1 MDLAAGDDH
10 PPHGEGRGPVELV
23 AGEDDRR
30 APMGCVGDE
39 LVDEVA
45 TVGVQAGVGLVE
57 QPQLR
62 PAGNQAGERGAAAL
76 SGRQTADG
84 DVAEPPVEAE
94 PRKGRFG
101 LFDREA
107 RGSHGEADVLLDG
120 QVVVQE
126 PAVAEEAD
134 PSTQGPAIAR
144 QIVSEHLTGALGQA
158 VEARAGAQERGLP
171 RPVRAREMDDFSAL
185 DEEVCSSEGGEA
197 SEEDDGASESDRGHG
212 DRIQTTGGLGVVT
225 RQPPGVPLS
234 SPSVDWRR
242 FVAGIGRTFI
252 ASGVLILLFVA
263 YQLWGTG
270 LSEAR
275 AQDRLR
281 ADFLDAL
288 QSTTTTARPT
298 TTTTRVGTDG
308 TTSSTDPSATTT
320 TTAPAP
326 VARPTPTG
334 EAVAIIRIPK
344 IDVTKAVIE
353 GVSVGALKKGPGHYP
368 STPLPGQ
375 PGNAAIAGHR
385 TTYGAPFFR
394 LDELVAGD
402 RIEVTTKQGD
412 FVYRVTESKIVS
424 PSQNEVL
431 APTEDNRL
439 TLTTCHPRFSAAKRM
454 IVTASLTDEPVE
466 ALPPPVTVPE
476 DTPDTIPG
484 DEPEDEEP
492 VDVPTLDDDASVSG
506 ESVSKWPAIGW
517 GALAGFIWLVTWL
530 LSKKWGRIPAY
541 AMGVPVFLVVLF
553 VFFEN
558 FARLLPANV

>member
-1 MDLAAGDDH
+1 M
-10 PPHGEGRGPVELV
+10 
-23 AGEDDRR
+23 
-30 APMGCVGDE
+30 
-39 LVDEVA
+39 
-45 TVGVQAGVGLVE
+45 
-57 QPQLR
+57 
-62 PAGNQAGERGAAAL
+62 
-76 SGRQTADG
+76 
-84 DVAEPPVEAE
+84 
-94 PRKGRFG
+94 
-101 LFDREA
+101 
-107 RGSHGEADVLLDG
+107 
-120 QVVVQE
+120 
-126 PAVAEEAD
+126 
-134 PSTQGPAIAR
+134 
-144 QIVSEHLTGALGQA
+144 
-158 VEARAGAQERGLP
+158 
-171 RPVRAREMDDFSAL
+171 
-185 DEEVCSSEGGEA
+185 
-197 SEEDDGASESDRGHG
+197 
-212 DRIQTTGGLGVVT
+212 
-225 RQPPGVPLS
+225 
-234 SPSVDWRR
+234 
-242 FVAGIGRTFI
+242 
-252 ASGVLILLFVA
+252 LILLFVA

-288 QSTTTTARPT
+288 QSTTTTTSTTARST
-298 TTTTRVGTDG
+298 TTTTDGDG
-308 TTSSTDPSATTT
+308 TTSTTDPSASTSTST

-326 VARPTPTG
+326 AARPTPTG

-394 LDELVAGD
+394 LDELAPGD
-402 RIEVTTKQGD
+402 RIEVTTKQGE
-412 FVYRVTESKIVS
+412 FVYRVTETKIVK

-439 TLTTCHPRFSAAKRM
+439 TLTTCHPRFSAAQRM

-466 ALPPPVTVPE
+466 ALPPPVTDPS
-476 DTPDTIPG
+476 DAG
-484 DEPEDEEP
+484 DEPTDEIPGEDTDEEP
-492 VDVPTLDDDASVSG
+492 ADVPTLDDDASVSG

-517 GALAGFIWLVTWL
+517 GALAGLIWLVTWL
-530 LSKKWGRIPAY
+530 LSKKWGRLPAY